1 MDITIFTKQGY
12 SIKAHDRSEGIQA
25 LAAQVTHRLAFGDFV
40 IAAQIDDPRS
50 IRRGVYVS
58 ISSNDREPIATIIP
72 IDGESDCFRSS
83 LSMAGWLRDDHLTSD
98 ELEFAEH
105 VRAILRARR

>member
-1 MDITIFTKQGY
+1 
-12 SIKAHDRSEGIQA
+12 

-40 IAAQIDDPRS
+40 IAAQIDGHS

-58 ISSNDREPIATIIP
+58 ISSNLHEPVATIIP
-72 IDGESDCFRSS
+72 IDGESDSFRSS
-83 LSMAGWLRDDHLTSD
+83 LSMTGWLRDDHLTPD
-98 ELEFAEH
+98 ELEFAEY